1 MLVFQQIYFS
11 GQMVIEGYNKRS
23 LQLDGVLA
31 HGKGAQPPQGLG
43 RLEALLMAS
52 ERLANSARLLGPQVE
67 GLVLL
72 VLVQLP
78 QVLLLLLVHHNM
90 DAGDGFANHAD
101 LGEL

>member
-1 MLVFQQIYFS
+1 MGWWWF
-11 GQMVIEGYNKRS
+11 

-31 HGKGAQPPQGLG
+31 DREGAQPPQGLG
-43 RLEALLMAS
+43 GLQALLVTS
-52 ERLANSARLLGPQVE
+52 ERLADSPGLLGPQVQ

-78 QVLLLLLVHHNM
+78 QILLLLLVHHNV
-90 DAGDGFANHAD
+90 DAGDGLTDHAD